1 MLRLVDLSQ
10 DLYHGVPNFACDPQT
25 AIFTH
30 LIIADRG
37 YNNAVI
43 VTGTHQGTHLDA
55 PYHFFDDGKTIEQL
69 DLRRGFGPAWVLDFT
84 HKKPKE
90 EITVDDLKAYGDKV
104 AKGSRLIFH
113 TGWDKVF
120 PERRYF
126 SDQPYLGI
134 ETCQYIADR
143 GVSCIAIDAPTIYP
157 EQYIPVHHAL
167 LNKNAEVLIIES
179 LMGLDHLEG
188 DRIILMSFPLR
199 IVKRDGAPLRAMALD
214 GDIDNILPAFENMIY
229 DTDL

>member
-1 MLRLVDLSQ
+1 MLKLVDLSQ

-69 DLRRGFGPAWVLDFT
+69 DLRKGFGPAWVLDFT

-90 EITVDDLKAYGDKV
+90 EITVKDLEACGDKV
-104 AKGSRLIFH
+104 SSGSRLIFH

-120 PERRYF
+120 PERRYL
-126 SDQPYLGI
+126 SDQPYLGV
-134 ETCQYIADR
+134 ETCQYIADK
-143 GVSCIAIDAPTIYP
+143 GVACIAIDAPTLYP
-157 EQYIPVHHAL
+157 EKYMPVHHAL
-167 LNKNAEVLIIES
+167 LNKEAEVLIIES
-179 LMGLDHLEG
+179 LMGLDRLEN
-188 DRIILMSFPLR
+188 DRVILMAFPIK
-199 IVKRDGAPLRAMALD
+199 IVKRDGAPIRAMAVD
-214 GDIDNILPAFENMIY
+214 GDIESFLPLFEEMQYQIA
-229 DTDL
+229 

>member
-143 GVSCIAIDAPTIYP
+143 GVNCIAIDAPTIYP
-157 EQYIPVHHAL
+157 EQYIPVHHTL

-179 LMGLDHLEG
+179 LMGLDRLEG

-229 DTDL
+229 DTDF